1 MATRNQH
8 KTGVWAGRT
17 LYKTILMLVLPLPA
31 FAALGASVDS
41 VQHDQARMQAKI
53 TIAANPAYTV
63 HELTSPLGVVVRE
76 YASPSGSIFA
86 VSWRGHF
93 MPDLRQLLGTY
104 FEQYAMAARGQ
115 RERQAGRSF
124 LMVREPSLV
133 VQSVGHLR
141 EYSGRAYDPTLIP
154 SGVSADD
161 LQ

>member
-1 MATRNQH
+1 MATHNQY
-8 KTGVWAGRT
+8 KAGAWAGQT
-17 LYKTILMLVLPLPA
+17 LYKTILMVVLPLPA

-41 VQHDQARMQAKI
+41 VQQDQARMQAKI
-53 TIAANPAYTV
+53 TIAAKPAYTV

-76 YASPSGSIFA
+76 YTSPSGSVFA

-93 MPDLRQLLGTY
+93 MPDMRQLLGTY
-104 FEQYAMAARGQ
+104 FEQYAMAARAQ
-115 RERQAGRSF
+115 RERQPGRSL

-141 EYSGRAYDPTLIP
+141 DYSGRAYDPTLMP
-154 SGVSADD
+154 SGVSTDD